1 MKKITL
7 LSFSFLFS
15 IAMMAQSK
23 FQLGFKAS
31 PNIHWLKTDVE
42 GVDRDGVNF
51 GFNFGVLADF
61 NISER
66 YSFSTGVE
74 SVTVG
79 GDTETKN
86 SVLDFED
93 KYTAKYIEV
102 PISLKLKTNQIG
114 YITYFG
120 QFGLTAG
127 VNYDANGETT
137 VAGVTTKRSNRQED
151 MALFRG
157 AIMFGAGMEYNISG
171 STSLLL
177 GVTFNNGITN
187 IYSKDARDDYEE
199 ANKQLGNNNADELKA
214 ITNYLALNIGIIF

>member
-7 LSFSFLFS
+7 ISFSFLFS
-15 IAMMAQSK
+15 MAMMAQSK

-31 PNIHWLKTDVE
+31 PNINWLKPDAN
-42 GVDRDGVNF
+42 GIDRDGVNF

-79 GDTETKN
+79 GNKIVNNGLLEYKDEF
-86 SVLDFED
+86 S
-93 KYTAKYIEV
+93 AKYIEV

-120 QFGLTAG
+120 QFGLTGG
-127 VNYDANGETT
+127 VNYDASGETSSGGIT
-137 VAGVTTKRSNRQED
+137 QEKSNRQD
-151 MALFRG
+151 DIALFRG

-171 STSLLL
+171 STAIML
-177 GVTFNNGITN
+177 GLTFNNGITN
-187 IYSKDARDDYEE
+187 MFSKDARDNYEE
-199 ANKQLGNNNADELKA
+199 ANKVAGNANPDDLKA
-214 ITNYLALNIGIIF
+214 ITNYLALNIGLIF

>member
-7 LSFSFLFS
+7 IMVGFLFS
-15 IAMMAQSK
+15 VATMAQSK

-31 PNIHWLKTDVE
+31 PNFHWLKPDVND
-42 GVDRDGVNF
+42 VDRDGVNF

-66 YSFSTGVE
+66 YSFATGIE

-79 GDTETKN
+79 GNMIVN
-86 SVLDFED
+86 SDLLEYKDEF
-93 KYTAKYIEV
+93 KAKYIEI

-114 YITYFG
+114 YITYYG
-120 QFGLTAG
+120 QFGLTG
-127 VNYDANGETT
+127 GINYDASGETT
-137 VAGVTTKRSNRQED
+137 QAGVTIERSNRQSD

-171 STSLLL
+171 STSILL

-187 IYSKDARDDYEE
+187 MYSKDARDDFEDLSKE
-199 ANKQLGNNNADELKA
+199 NGNPNPDDLKA
-214 ITNYLALNIGIIF
+214 ITNYLALNIGLIF

>member
-7 LSFSFLFS
+7 LSITFLFS

-31 PNIHWLKTDVE
+31 PNLHWLKTDVE
-42 GVDRDGVNF
+42 GVERDGVNF

-79 GDTETKN
+79 GDSETKN
-86 SVLDFED
+86 SVLDFQD

-127 VNYDANGETT
+127 VNYDASGETT
-137 VAGVTTKRSNRQED
+137 SNGLTDKRSNRQD
-151 MALFRG
+151 DIALLRG

-171 STSLLL
+171 STSILL

-187 IYSKDARDDYEE
+187 MYSKDAREEYEE
-199 ANKQLGNNNADELKA
+199 ANKLLGNNNPDELKA
-214 ITNYLALNIGIIF
+214 ISNYLAFNIGLIF